1 MTPNS
6 RFFILVYGRTQARV
20 SKKPPTSP
28 FDTTGGVHLPS
39 STSREPAHPTSSD
52 ATKPPP
58 PPLQTAHELAATPPP
73 SGRASDTR
81 PSDHRTPPGDCNACK
96 VKIKLTP
103 GPADMD
109 GESQAQREARLRSLW
124 LRLDTKRKGTLDFE
138 ALKRGLV
145 AANHPLKDADGMIKD
160 MLRACDIDHDGK
172 ISYDEFCRF
181 CTETE
186 KELWQLFQAID
197 KDHSGRLDKGELS
210 SAFEKAGVAVSK
222 ARLDRFFAYI
232 DKDRDGTIDFNEWRD
247 FLLFIPA
254 SSPGLHAVLSY
265 YQTTT
270 KLSAEGD
277 VHLSDEALQGLGYFL
292 AGGLSGITSRTA
304 TAPLDRLKV
313 YLIAQTGN
321 AEDTINAVKSAKP
334 LSAAQ
339 HGARTLWNACQ
350 DLWAA
355 GGVRSLFAGN
365 GLNVIKVMPES
376 SVKFGAYEASKRAI
390 AKLEGHNDPKQI
402 KSSSMF
408 AAGGIA
414 GMIAQATVYPLD
426 TLKFQMQCETVA
438 GGEHGTRLILHT
450 AKKMWARN
458 GIVAFYRGLPMGLVG
473 MFPYAAIDLSVFET
487 LKKRVIKRNRAM
499 NPNLKHD
506 EDALPNNF
514 SLALMGGFS
523 GAFGASIV
531 YPLNLLRTRLQ
542 SQGTISHP
550 RTYTGIMDVTRQTIQ
565 GEGVRGLF
573 KGLTPNLLKVVPA
586 VRSNRPLHNQYS
598 WEQIASRTRAKW
610 ASHSLGPESRD

>member
-1 MTPNS
+1 
-6 RFFILVYGRTQARV
+6 
-20 SKKPPTSP
+20 
-28 FDTTGGVHLPS
+28 
-39 STSREPAHPTSSD
+39 
-52 ATKPPP
+52 
-58 PPLQTAHELAATPPP
+58 
-73 SGRASDTR
+73 
-81 PSDHRTPPGDCNACK
+81 
-96 VKIKLTP
+96 
-103 GPADMD
+103 MD

-124 LRLDTKRKGTLDFE
+124 LKLDTKRKGTLDFE

-145 AANHPLKDADGMIKD
+145 AANHPLKDADNMIKD
-160 MLRACDIDHDGK
+160 MLTACDIDHDGK

-186 KELWQLFQAID
+186 KELWQLFQSID
-197 KDHSGRLDKGELS
+197 KDHSGKLDKGELS
-210 SAFEKAGVAVSK
+210 SAFERAGVAVSS
-222 ARLDRFFAYI
+222 ARLDRFFSYI

-254 SSPGLHAVLSY
+254 SSPGLGAVISY
-265 YQTTT
+265 YQNTT
-270 KLSAEGD
+270 KLTSEGD
-277 VHLSDEALQGLGYFL
+277 VHLSDEALQGLGTTLTFLKRSLFGAILQLVKPAQSHAGGSNTSPISMWEGSESRPQLQYPSLDDEDMTDTDPHIPVKPARRKEMLHQEQQQGDDQVVQRAVRPSKLMDFVPDVGYFL

-339 HGARTLWNACQ
+339 HGVRTLWNACQ
-350 DLWAA
+350 HLWAA
-355 GGVRSLFAGN
+355 GGMRSLFAGN

-438 GGEHGTRLILHT
+438 GGEHGTRLIMHT

-487 LKKRVIKRNRAM
+487 LKKRVIARNRAK

-514 SLALMGGFS
+514 TLALMGGFS

-550 RTYTGIMDVTRQTIQ
+550 RTYTGMMDVTRQTIQ

-586 VRSNRPLHNQYS
+586 VSITYVVYENTKKFLHLQ
-598 WEQIASRTRAKW
+598 
-610 ASHSLGPESRD
+610 